1 MLFRQLFDR
10 ESCTYTYL
18 VADDSGPDASARVA
32 ALFDPVREHVARD
45 LELLAELGVRLT
57 HIFETHVHAD
67 HITGAGELRK
77 RTGAKSYVAR
87 DGGAP
92 CADVPLV
99 DGDVVRVGAIEV
111 RVLATPGHT
120 SDCLSFFLGDRVL
133 TGDALFVR
141 GCGRTDFQ
149 NGDSGALYDSVMQKL
164 FTLPDATLVYP
175 GHDYRGM
182 SVSTVGEEKRHNP
195 RLGGGAT
202 REAFIAKMA
211 ALGLP
216 PPARIAEALPANL
229 ACGNVPVDGPAVLPA
244 TSAK

>member
-18 VADDSGPDASARVA
+18 VADDAARVA
-32 ALFDPVREHVARD
+32 ALIDPVREHVARD
-45 LELLAELGVRLT
+45 LELMEQLGVTLT

-77 RTGAKSYVAR
+77 RTGAKGHVAR

-92 CADVPLV
+92 CADVLLD
-99 DGDVVRVGAIEV
+99 DGNVVRVGAIEL

-120 SDCLSFFLGDRVL
+120 SDCLSFALGDRVF

-149 NGDSGALYDSVMQKL
+149 NGDAGTLYDSVMTKL
-164 FTLPDATLVYP
+164 FSLPEATLVYP

-182 SVSTVGEEKRHNP
+182 SMSTVGEEKRHNP
-195 RLGGGAT
+195 RLGGGTT
-202 REAFIAKMA
+202 REAFIATMA
-211 ALGLP
+211 ALVLP

-229 ACGNVPVDGPAVLPA
+229 ACGNVD
-244 TSAK
+244 

>member
-18 VADDSGPDASARVA
+18 VADDAAHVA
-32 ALFDPVREHVARD
+32 ALIDPVRENVARD
-45 LELLAELGVRLT
+45 LELMEQLGVTLT

-77 RTGAKSYVAR
+77 RTSAKSHVAR

-92 CADVPLV
+92 CADVLLD

-120 SDCLSFFLGDRVL
+120 SDCLSFAVGDRVF
-133 TGDALFVR
+133 TGDALFIR

-149 NGDSGALYDSVMQKL
+149 NGDAGTLYDSVMTKL
-164 FTLPDATLVYP
+164 FSLPEATLVYP

-195 RLGGGAT
+195 RLGGGTT

-211 ALGLP
+211 ALVLP
-216 PPARIAEALPANL
+216 PPAKIAEALPANL
-229 ACGNVPVDGPAVLPA
+229 ACGNVD
-244 TSAK
+244 

>member
-18 VADDSGPDASARVA
+18 VADDAAHVA
-32 ALFDPVREHVARD
+32 ALIDPVRENVARD
-45 LELLAELGVRLT
+45 LELMEQLGVTLT

-77 RTGAKSYVAR
+77 RTSAKSHVAR

-92 CADVPLV
+92 CADVLLD
-99 DGDVVRVGAIEV
+99 DGDVVRVGAIEL

-120 SDCLSFFLGDRVL
+120 SDCLSFALGDRVF
-133 TGDALFVR
+133 TGDALFIR

-149 NGDSGALYDSVMQKL
+149 NGDAGTLYDSVMTKL
-164 FTLPDATLVYP
+164 FSLPEATLVYP

-195 RLGGGAT
+195 RLGGGTT

-211 ALGLP
+211 ALVLP
-216 PPARIAEALPANL
+216 PPAKIAEALPANL
-229 ACGNVPVDGPAVLPA
+229 ACGNVD
-244 TSAK
+244 